1 MNKLQLLSILLLLPV
16 LLLAKSKT
24 TLERVEPAFWWVG
37 MQNPELQLLVKGN
50 DISSCDVVFDYPGVI
65 LEQII
70 KVESPNYLF
79 LNLKICPEAIAG
91 KFNIDFKQ
99 KGKLR
104 HTFEYELREREANSR
119 MREGF
124 NTSDVMYLVTPDR
137 FANGN
142 PDNDEVTGMREGK
155 NRDLKGGRHGGDIQG
170 IVNSL
175 DYLDEMGFTAIW
187 LNPLVENDMN
197 DHSYHGYA
205 ATDFYKIDPRYGSNE
220 EYVQL
225 SLDAKKKGIKMI
237 MDMIVNHCGSEHWWM
252 DDRPTSDW
260 INNGG
265 EFIQTSHI
273 HEANVDPYVSDYDK
287 FRCNDG
293 WFVETMPD
301 LNQRNDLMSTYLI
314 QNTIWWVEYAHLD
327 GIRMDTWPYPDK
339 SFMNKWSLAV
349 MEEYPHF
356 NIVGEEWTT
365 NPALVSYW
373 QNGQHNHDGYHC
385 ALPSLMDFPMQDAII
400 KGLKANGRD
409 TYNMLAMDFLY
420 PDPNNLVVFLDNH
433 DMSRVYTQLDEDFE
447 AYKCGIAYLTILRG
461 IPQIYYGTEILM
473 GNPGTWD
480 HGIIRSDFPGGWSG
494 DKVNAFTG
502 EGLTKEQKEAQDLV
516 KHLLNWRKEKTVIH
530 KGKTKQF
537 GPLYGEKV
545 YSMARYCKE
554 DLVLLIMNNS
564 EEAVEVNTDKYI
576 ELTEGLSAMKDV
588 MTGEKVDISQ
598 ETIFI
603 PAKGFLLLEK

>member
-1 MNKLQLLSILLLLPV
+1 MLPILTF
-16 LLLAKSKT
+16 AKTS
-24 TLERVEPAFWWVG
+24 LDRVEPAFWWTG
-37 MQNPELQLLVKGN
+37 MQNPELQLLVYGN
-50 DISSCDVVFDYPGVI
+50 DISSCDVAVDYPGVTV
-65 LEQII
+65 ERVI

-79 LNLKICPEAIAG
+79 VNLTMGKVTKAG
-91 KFNIDFKQ
+91 KFPISFTQ
-99 KGKLR
+99 KGKVR

-124 NTSDVMYLVTPDR
+124 NTTDVMYLITPDR
-137 FANGN
+137 FVNGN
-142 PDNDEVTGMREGK
+142 PDNDEVVGMREGK
-155 NRDLKGGRHGGDIQG
+155 NREFKGGRHGGDIQG

-225 SLDAKKKGIKMI
+225 SLDAKEKGIKMI

-252 DDRPTSDW
+252 DDMPTSDW

-314 QNTIWWVEYAHLD
+314 QNTIWWIEYAHLD

-365 NPALVSYW
+365 NPALVAYW
-373 QNGQHNHDGYHC
+373 QDGQHNHDGYHC

-400 KGLKANGRD
+400 KGLKGNGRD

-420 PDPNNLVVFLDNH
+420 PDPDNLVIFLDNH
-433 DMSRVYTQLDEDFE
+433 DMSRVYTQVDEDFA
-447 AYKCGIAYLTILRG
+447 AYQRGVAYLTVLRG

-473 GNPGTWD
+473 ANPGTWD
-480 HGIIRSDFPGGWSG
+480 HGIIRSDFPGGWDG
-494 DKVNAFTG
+494 DEVNAFSG
-502 EGLTKEQKEAQDLV
+502 EGLTAQQKQAQDEM
-516 KHLLNWRKEKTVIH
+516 KHLLNWRKEKAVIH
-530 KGKTKQF
+530 YGNTKQF
-537 GPLYGEKV
+537 APMYDEQV
-545 YSMARYCKE
+545 YSLARYNE
-554 DLVLLIMNNS
+554 DDVVLLIMNNGD
-564 EEAVEVNTDKYI
+564 EEVKVNTDRYL
-576 ELTEGLSAMKDV
+576 ELTEGLTSMKNV
-588 MTGEKVDISQ
+588 MDGRFVDLTGETLTIS
-598 ETIFI
+598 
-603 PAKGFLLLEK
+603 AGGFLLLEK